1 MNHLLADSGSCIR
14 GIECLQIFLDLFPER
29 DIGGEPFNRCNQSL
43 GSHLLFI
50 HEEGCVGISQGA
62 CVDAL
67 MLISRMGIGN
77 QQGGT
82 ACCSHFRNEGSTR
95 ASDRH
100 SGSPQGQFHPLHERK
115 DQSLDGGL

>member
-1 MNHLLADSGSCIR
+1 MFADFLGS
-14 GIECLQIFLDLFPER
+14 FPER

-50 HEEGCVGISQGA
+50 HEEGRVGISQGA

-77 QQGGT
+77 QQEGQP
-82 ACCSHFRNEGSTR
+82 AAAISRNEGST
-95 ASDRH
+95 
-100 SGSPQGQFHPLHERK
+100 
-115 DQSLDGGL
+115 